1 MLPEIGYVL
10 RYNDVFAPFLATTMR
25 RGRIDDAIITDRIDR
40 ERYKIMTA
48 IKTIVIAFLGLTLVA
63 CTQQQQNQSG
73 IGTKTVVG
81 GALGAAGGGLLA
93 SQLGGGATG
102 IAAGGLLGGVAGN
115 ALDQNDREQMNQS
128 TTSTLESSKTGQTAN
143 WNNPDSGN
151 SGTIT
156 PTRTFQRSDGT
167 LLPGIQPDREYR
179 RRGSAGPRN
188 GLPPAR
194 RHLENRRIGAA

>member
-1 MLPEIGYVL
+1 
-10 RYNDVFAPFLATTMR
+10 
-25 RGRIDDAIITDRIDR
+25 
-40 ERYKIMTA
+40 MTA

-81 GALGAAGGGLLA
+81 GARGAAGGGLLA

-128 TTSTLESSKTGQTAN
+128 TTS
-143 WNNPDSGN
+143 
-151 SGTIT
+151 
-156 PTRTFQRSDGT
+156 
-167 LLPGIQPDREYR
+167 
-179 RRGSAGPRN
+179 
-188 GLPPAR
+188 
-194 RHLENRRIGAA
+194 